1 MAKKTTKKIT
11 GAKPQ
16 AEQKNVGATNTGRT
30 HNRHSAVREFFAK
43 ILLILIQPD
52 RFFKKIVV
60 DGNLN
65 EAMVKAAMFGLI
77 GGVATLTLALVA
89 GQTLA
94 FWAFFTKLVIFPL
107 VAVIILFVFAGL
119 MMLFSEI
126 SGGSRDWELA
136 VKGISSIFFMYPVI
150 LVINSLAFSCWSL
163 WAISMV
169 VDGYI
174 LFLLYNIAIY
184 CMGADKRKV
193 TFIIAGVAALLF
205 LLYFSGFDGTAWL
218 AIKNPAAAARC
229 F

>member
-1 MAKKTTKKIT
+1 MAKKTTKTKPT
-11 GAKPQ
+11 PQ
-16 AEQKNVGATNTGRT
+16 ATKTA
-30 HNRHSAVREFFAK
+30 SAKDARNKVKEFFAK
-43 ILLILIQPD
+43 IFLILIQPD

-65 EAMVKAAMFGLI
+65 ESMVKAALFGLL
-77 GGVATLTLALVA
+77 GGVAVLTLALVA
-89 GQTLA
+89 GQTVA
-94 FWAFFTKLVIFPL
+94 FWGFFTKLVIFPL
-107 VAVIILFVFAGL
+107 IAVIVLFVFAGL

-126 SGGSRDWELA
+126 AGGTRDWELA

-163 WAISMV
+163 WMISMI

-174 LFLLYNIAIY
+174 LFLLYNIAIH
-184 CMGADKRKV
+184 CMHADKKKV
-193 TFIIAGVAALLF
+193 TIIIAAAAALLL

-218 AIKNPAAAARC
+218 ALKNPSAAAGC